1 MESVKTGKTNKVGKN
16 TEMAHTKTNKETH
29 FKQVSAITN
38 RIRSIGG
45 IFTKIA
51 KKVRELVKKHP
62 KKSSAALVV
71 LTPVACKRAKELD
84 DKVQDKSKQAEKENK
99 INWWK
104 YSGLTIATSL
114 LLAACSAGDIDKQI
128 ELEQEKQKTEQ
139 EKKEAE
145 NARDRAN
152 KSEIELEQE
161 RQKTN
166 KSGIELANSQIK
178 AEQERQKTE
187 QEKQK
192 ANKSEIELEQQK
204 QKTINTQRDLIKEQK
219 DFIKETEQNC
229 QEKHGQL
236 FIKRAR
242 IKTGI
247 TTGIAIEIEAEC
259 KTPKPTKTNQTPI
272 QPKHLPNSKHP
283 HSQRGSKAQELI
295 AYLLFEQKDF
305 IIETEQ
311 KCQEKHNQFFIKKA
325 GIKGGAIEVEAECKT
340 PKPTKT
346 NQTPIQPKHLPN
358 SKQPHSQRGSK
369 AQELI
374 AYLQKELE
382 SLPYSQKAIAKQ
394 VDFYKPSSIA
404 YLELDPR
411 DFKVT
416 EEWQNE
422 NLKIRSKAQAKML
435 EMRKPQAN
443 LSPSQSFLF
452 VQRIF
457 ADINKEIEAAANT
470 EKKAEKVGYGYSK
483 RV

>member
-1 MESVKTGKTNKVGKN
+1 MESVKTGRTNKVGKN
-16 TEMAHTKTNKETH
+16 AETANTKANKETH
-29 FKQVSAITN
+29 FKQVSAIINTL
-38 RIRSIGG
+38 RSIGG
-45 IFTKIA
+45 IFTKIV

-62 KKSSAALVV
+62 KKSNAALVV
-71 LTPVACKRAKELD
+71 LTHVACKRAKELD
-84 DKVQDKSKQAEKENK
+84 DKVQDKSKQAEKENQ

-114 LLAACSAGDIDKQI
+114 LLAACNVGDIDKQI
-128 ELEQEKQKTEQ
+128 ELEQEKQKANKSGIELEQERQKTEQ
-139 EKKEAE
+139 EKQK
-145 NARDRAN
+145 AN

-236 FIKRAR
+236 FIKKTR

-259 KTPKPTKTNQTPI
+259 KTPKP
-272 QPKHLPNSKHP
+272 
-283 HSQRGSKAQELI
+283 A
-295 AYLLFEQKDF
+295 
-305 IIETEQ
+305 
-311 KCQEKHNQFFIKKA
+311 
-325 GIKGGAIEVEAECKT
+325 
-340 PKPTKT
+340 KT

-358 SKQPHSQRGSK
+358 SKQPRSQRGSK
-369 AQELI
+369 AQEFI

-411 DFKVT
+411 DFKVA
-416 EEWQNE
+416 EEWQKE

-435 EMRKPQAN
+435 EMRNPQAH
-443 LSPSQSFLF
+443 LPTSQSLLF
-452 VQRIF
+452 VQKIF
-457 ADINKEIEAAANT
+457 ADISKEIEVAANT
-470 EKKAEKVGYGYSK
+470 EKKAEKAGYGYSK

>member
-38 RIRSIGG
+38 RLRSIGG

-62 KKSSAALVV
+62 KKSNVALVV
-71 LTPVACKRAKELD
+71 LTHVACKRAKELD
-84 DKVQDKSKQAEKENK
+84 DKVQDKSKQAEKEDK

-128 ELEQEKQKTEQ
+128 ELEQEKQK
-139 EKKEAE
+139 
-145 NARDRAN
+145 AN
-152 KSEIELEQE
+152 KSGIELEQE

-166 KSGIELANSQIK
+166 KSGIELEQQRQKTEQEKQKTNKSGIELEQQRQKTEQEKQKTNKSEIELANSQIK
-178 AEQERQKTE
+178 AEQE
-187 QEKQK
+187 
-192 ANKSEIELEQQK
+192 K

-236 FIKRAR
+236 FIKKTR

-247 TTGIAIEIEAEC
+247 TTGIAIEI
-259 KTPKPTKTNQTPI
+259 
-272 QPKHLPNSKHP
+272 
-283 HSQRGSKAQELI
+283 
-295 AYLLFEQKDF
+295 
-305 IIETEQ
+305 
-311 KCQEKHNQFFIKKA
+311 
-325 GIKGGAIEVEAECKT
+325 EAECKT

-382 SLPYSQKAIAKQ
+382 SLPYSQKAITKQ

-435 EMRKPQAN
+435 EMRNVKPYPQAH
-443 LSPSQSFLF
+443 LSTSQSLLF
-452 VQRIF
+452 VQKIF
-457 ADINKEIEAAANT
+457 ADISKEIEAAANT

-483 RV
+483 RM

>member
-1 MESVKTGKTNKVGKN
+1 MESVKTGRTNKVGKN
-16 TEMAHTKTNKETH
+16 AETANTKANKETH

-38 RIRSIGG
+38 TLRSIGG
-45 IFTKIA
+45 IFTKIV
-51 KKVRELVKKHP
+51 KKVRGLVKKHP
-62 KKSSAALVV
+62 KKSNVALVV
-71 LTPVACKRAKELD
+71 LTHAACKRAKELD
-84 DKVQDKSKQAEKENK
+84 DKVQDKSKQAEKENQ

-114 LLAACSAGDIDKQI
+114 LLAACSTGDIDKQI
-128 ELEQEKQKTEQ
+128 ELEQEKQKANKSGIELEQERQKTEQ
-139 EKKEAE
+139 EKQK
-145 NARDRAN
+145 AN

-236 FIKRAR
+236 FIKKAR

-259 KTPKPTKTNQTPI
+259 KTPKP
-272 QPKHLPNSKHP
+272 
-283 HSQRGSKAQELI
+283 A
-295 AYLLFEQKDF
+295 
-305 IIETEQ
+305 
-311 KCQEKHNQFFIKKA
+311 
-325 GIKGGAIEVEAECKT
+325 
-340 PKPTKT
+340 KT

-358 SKQPHSQRGSK
+358 SKQPPSQRGSK
-369 AQELI
+369 TQELR
-374 AYLQKELE
+374 AYLQKESE
-382 SLPYSQKAIAKQ
+382 SLSYSQKAIVKQ
-394 VDFYKPSSIA
+394 VNFYRPSSIA

-435 EMRKPQAN
+435 EMRNVKPYPQAN
-443 LSPSQSFLF
+443 LSPFQSFSIIQNI
-452 VQRIF
+452 V

-470 EKKAEKVGYGYSK
+470 EKKAEKAGYGYSK

>member
-1 MESVKTGKTNKVGKN
+1 MESVKIGKTNKVGKN
-16 TEMAHTKTNKETH
+16 TEIANTKANKETH
-29 FKQVSAITN
+29 FKQVSAIINTL
-38 RIRSIGG
+38 RSIGG
-45 IFTKIA
+45 IFTKIV
-51 KKVRELVKKHP
+51 KKVRELFKKHP
-62 KKSSAALVV
+62 KKSKVALVV
-71 LTPVACKRAKELD
+71 LTHAACKKAKELD
-84 DKVQDKSKQAEKENK
+84 DKVQDKSKQAEKENQ

-114 LLAACSAGDIDKQI
+114 LLAACNAGDIDKQI
-128 ELEQEKQKTEQ
+128 ELEQEKQKANKSGIELEQERQKTEQ
-139 EKKEAE
+139 ERQKT
-145 NARDRAN
+145 
-152 KSEIELEQE
+152 EQE

-166 KSGIELANSQIK
+166 KSGIEL
-178 AEQERQKTE
+178 EQERQKTE

-192 ANKSEIELEQQK
+192 TNKSEIELANSQIKAEQEK

-236 FIKRAR
+236 FIKKTR

-259 KTPKPTKTNQTPI
+259 KTPKP
-272 QPKHLPNSKHP
+272 
-283 HSQRGSKAQELI
+283 A
-295 AYLLFEQKDF
+295 
-305 IIETEQ
+305 
-311 KCQEKHNQFFIKKA
+311 
-325 GIKGGAIEVEAECKT
+325 
-340 PKPTKT
+340 KT

-394 VDFYKPSSIA
+394 VNFYRPSSIA

-435 EMRKPQAN
+435 EMRNPQAN
-443 LSPSQSFLF
+443 PSTSQSLLF
-452 VQRIF
+452 VQKIF
-457 ADINKEIEAAANT
+457 ADVNKEIKVIANT
-470 EKKAEKVGYGYSK
+470 EKKAEKVSYGYSK

>member
-1 MESVKTGKTNKVGKN
+1 MESVKTGRTNKVGKN
-16 TEMAHTKTNKETH
+16 AETANTKTNKETH

-38 RIRSIGG
+38 RLRSIGG
-45 IFTKIA
+45 IFTKIV
-51 KKVRELVKKHP
+51 KKVRELFKKHP
-62 KKSSAALVV
+62 KKSKVALVV
-71 LTPVACKRAKELD
+71 LTHAACKRAKELD
-84 DKVQDKSKQAEKENK
+84 DKVQDKSKQAEKENQ

-114 LLAACSAGDIDKQI
+114 LLAACSTGDVSEQI
-128 ELEQEKQKTEQ
+128 ELEQEKQKANKSGIELEQERQKTEQ
-139 EKKEAE
+139 EKQK
-145 NARDRAN
+145 AN

-236 FIKRAR
+236 FIKKAR

-259 KTPKPTKTNQTPI
+259 KTPKP
-272 QPKHLPNSKHP
+272 
-283 HSQRGSKAQELI
+283 A
-295 AYLLFEQKDF
+295 
-305 IIETEQ
+305 
-311 KCQEKHNQFFIKKA
+311 
-325 GIKGGAIEVEAECKT
+325 
-340 PKPTKT
+340 KT

-369 AQELI
+369 VQEFI

-382 SLPYSQKAIAKQ
+382 SLPYSQKTIAKQ
-394 VDFYKPSSIA
+394 VDFYRPSSIA

-416 EEWQNE
+416 KEWQNE

-435 EMRKPQAN
+435 EMRKTQAH
-443 LSPSQSFLF
+443 LSTSQSLLF
-452 VQRIF
+452 VQKIF

-470 EKKAEKVGYGYSK
+470 EKKAEKAGYGYSK
-483 RV
+483 RM

>member
-1 MESVKTGKTNKVGKN
+1 MESVKTVKTNKVGKN
-16 TEMAHTKTNKETH
+16 AETANAKANKETH
-29 FKQVSAITN
+29 FKQASAITN
-38 RIRSIGG
+38 TLRSIGG
-45 IFTKIA
+45 FFTKIM
-51 KKVRELVKKHP
+51 KRVRELVKKHP
-62 KKSSAALVV
+62 EKSSAALVV
-71 LTPVACKRAKELD
+71 LTHVACKKAKELD
-84 DKVQDKSKQAEKENK
+84 DKVQDKSKQAEKENQ

-114 LLAACSAGDIDKQI
+114 LLAACSAGDTDKQI
-128 ELEQEKQKTEQ
+128 ELEQEKQKANKSGIELEQERQKTEQ
-139 EKKEAE
+139 ERQKT
-145 NARDRAN
+145 N

-236 FIKRAR
+236 FIKKAR

-247 TTGIAIEIEAEC
+247 TTGIAIEI
-259 KTPKPTKTNQTPI
+259 
-272 QPKHLPNSKHP
+272 
-283 HSQRGSKAQELI
+283 
-295 AYLLFEQKDF
+295 
-305 IIETEQ
+305 
-311 KCQEKHNQFFIKKA
+311 
-325 GIKGGAIEVEAECKT
+325 EAECKT

-411 DFKVT
+411 DFNVT
-416 EEWQNE
+416 EEWQKE

-435 EMRKPQAN
+435 EMRDLKPDPQAH
-443 LSPSQSFLF
+443 LSTS
-452 VQRIF
+452 
-457 ADINKEIEAAANT
+457 KKIE
-470 EKKAEKVGYGYSK
+470 KAGYGYSK
-483 RV
+483 RM

>member
-16 TEMAHTKTNKETH
+16 TEMANTKANKETH

-38 RIRSIGG
+38 IIRSISGF
-45 IFTKIA
+45 FTKIV

-62 KKSSAALVV
+62 EKSSAALVV
-71 LTPVACKRAKELD
+71 LTHVACKKAKELD
-84 DKVQDKSKQAEKENK
+84 DKVQDKSKQAEKENQ

-104 YSGLTIATSL
+104 YSGLTIAASL
-114 LLAACSAGDIDKQI
+114 LLAACSTGDIDKQI
-128 ELEQEKQKTEQ
+128 ELEQEKQKANESGIELEQERQKTEQ
-139 EKKEAE
+139 EKQK
-145 NARDRAN
+145 AN
-152 KSEIELEQE
+152 KSAIELEQE

-192 ANKSEIELEQQK
+192 ANKSAIELEQQK

-236 FIKRAR
+236 FIKKAR

-272 QPKHLPNSKHP
+272 QPKHLPNSKQP
-283 HSQRGSKAQELI
+283 RSQRGSKAQEL
-295 AYLLFEQKDF
+295 
-305 IIETEQ
+305 
-311 KCQEKHNQFFIKKA
+311 
-325 GIKGGAIEVEAECKT
+325 V
-340 PKPTKT
+340 
-346 NQTPIQPKHLPN
+346 
-358 SKQPHSQRGSK
+358 
-369 AQELI
+369 

-394 VDFYKPSSIA
+394 VNFYKPSSIA

-411 DFKVT
+411 DFNVT
-416 EEWQNE
+416 EE
-422 NLKIRSKAQAKML
+422 
-435 EMRKPQAN
+435 
-443 LSPSQSFLF
+443 
-452 VQRIF
+452 
-457 ADINKEIEAAANT
+457 
-470 EKKAEKVGYGYSK
+470 
-483 RV
+483 

>member
-1 MESVKTGKTNKVGKN
+1 MESVKTNKVGKN
-16 TEMAHTKTNKETH
+16 AETTNAKTNKETH
-29 FKQVSAITN
+29 FKQASAITN
-38 RIRSIGG
+38 TLRSIGG
-45 IFTKIA
+45 IFTKIV
-51 KKVRELVKKHP
+51 KRVRELVKKHP
-62 KKSSAALVV
+62 EKSSVALVV
-71 LTPVACKRAKELD
+71 LTHVACKRAKELD
-84 DKVQDKSKQAEKENK
+84 DKVQDKSKQAEKGNQ

-104 YSGLTIATSL
+104 YSGLTIAASL
-114 LLAACSAGDIDKQI
+114 LLAACSAGDTDKQI
-128 ELEQEKQKTEQ
+128 ELEQEKKEANKSGIELEQERQKTEQ
-139 EKKEAE
+139 ERQKT
-145 NARDRAN
+145 N

-204 QKTINTQRDLIKEQK
+204 QKTINTQRNLIKEQK

-236 FIKRAR
+236 FIKKAR

-259 KTPKPTKTNQTPI
+259 KTPKP
-272 QPKHLPNSKHP
+272 
-283 HSQRGSKAQELI
+283 A
-295 AYLLFEQKDF
+295 
-305 IIETEQ
+305 
-311 KCQEKHNQFFIKKA
+311 
-325 GIKGGAIEVEAECKT
+325 
-340 PKPTKT
+340 KT

-358 SKQPHSQRGSK
+358 SKQPRSQRGSK
-369 AQELI
+369 AQEFI

-394 VDFYKPSSIA
+394 VNFYRPSSIA

-411 DFKVT
+411 DFNVT
-416 EEWQNE
+416 EEWQKE

-435 EMRKPQAN
+435 EMRVLKTDPQAH
-443 LSPSQSFLF
+443 LSTSQSLLF
-452 VQRIF
+452 VQKIF
-457 ADINKEIEAAANT
+457 ADVNKEIKVVANT
-470 EKKAEKVGYGYSK
+470 EKKAEKAGYGYSK

>member
-16 TEMAHTKTNKETH
+16 TEMANTKTNKETH
-29 FKQVSAITN
+29 FKQANAITN
-38 RIRSIGG
+38 IIRSIGG
-45 IFTKIA
+45 FFTKIM

-62 KKSSAALVV
+62 KKSNAALVV
-71 LTPVACKRAKELD
+71 LTHVACKRAKELD
-84 DKVQDKSKQAEKENK
+84 DKVQDKSKQAEKENQ

-114 LLAACSAGDIDKQI
+114 LLAACSSGDIDKQI
-128 ELEQEKQKTEQ
+128 ELEQEKQEANKSGIELEQQRQKTEQ
-139 EKKEAE
+139 ERQKT
-145 NARDRAN
+145 N

-236 FIKRAR
+236 FIKKTR
-242 IKTGI
+242 IKG
-247 TTGIAIEIEAEC
+247 GIAIEIEAEC
-259 KTPKPTKTNQTPI
+259 KTPKP
-272 QPKHLPNSKHP
+272 
-283 HSQRGSKAQELI
+283 A
-295 AYLLFEQKDF
+295 
-305 IIETEQ
+305 
-311 KCQEKHNQFFIKKA
+311 
-325 GIKGGAIEVEAECKT
+325 
-340 PKPTKT
+340 KT

-369 AQELI
+369 VQELI

-411 DFKVT
+411 DFNVT
-416 EEWQNE
+416 EEWQKE

-435 EMRKPQAN
+435 EMRNVKPDPQAH
-443 LSPSQSFLF
+443 LSTSQSLLL
-452 VQRIF
+452 VQKIF
-457 ADINKEIEAAANT
+457 ADINKEIKVVANT
-470 EKKAEKVGYGYSK
+470 EKKVEKAGYGYSK
-483 RV
+483 RM

>member
-1 MESVKTGKTNKVGKN
+1 MESVKTRKTSKVGKN
-16 TEMAHTKTNKETH
+16 TEMVNAKTNKETH

-38 RIRSIGG
+38 TLRSIGG
-45 IFTKIA
+45 IFTKIV
-51 KKVRELVKKHP
+51 KKVRELFKKHP
-62 KKSSAALVV
+62 KKSKVALVV
-71 LTPVACKRAKELD
+71 LTHVACKRAKELD
-84 DKVQDKSKQAEKENK
+84 DKVQDKSKQAEKENQ

-114 LLAACSAGDIDKQI
+114 LLAACNAGDVNEQI
-128 ELEQEKQKTEQ
+128 ELEQEKQK
-139 EKKEAE
+139 
-145 NARDRAN
+145 AN
-152 KSEIELEQE
+152 KSGIELEQE

-166 KSGIELANSQIK
+166 KSGIELEQQRQK
-178 AEQERQKTE
+178 TEQERQKT
-187 QEKQK
+187 
-192 ANKSEIELEQQK
+192 NKSGIELEQQRQKTEQEK

-236 FIKRAR
+236 FIKRTR

-259 KTPKPTKTNQTPI
+259 KTPKP
-272 QPKHLPNSKHP
+272 
-283 HSQRGSKAQELI
+283 A
-295 AYLLFEQKDF
+295 
-305 IIETEQ
+305 
-311 KCQEKHNQFFIKKA
+311 
-325 GIKGGAIEVEAECKT
+325 
-340 PKPTKT
+340 KT

-358 SKQPHSQRGSK
+358 SKQPYSQRGSK

-394 VDFYKPSSIA
+394 VNFYRPSSIA

-435 EMRKPQAN
+435 EMRNVKPDPQAH
-443 LSPSQSFLF
+443 LSTSQSLLF
-452 VQRIF
+452 VQKIF
-457 ADINKEIEAAANT
+457 ADINKEIEAATNT
-470 EKKAEKVGYGYSK
+470 EKKAEKAGYGYSK
-483 RV
+483 RM

>member
-1 MESVKTGKTNKVGKN
+1 MKTGKTNKVGKN
-16 TEMAHTKTNKETH
+16 TEMANTKTNKETH

-38 RIRSIGG
+38 RLRSIGG

-62 KKSSAALVV
+62 KKSKVVLVV
-71 LTPVACKRAKELD
+71 LTHVACKRAKELD
-84 DKVQDKSKQAEKENK
+84 DKVQDRSKQAEKENQ

-114 LLAACSAGDIDKQI
+114 LLAACNTGDIDKQI
-128 ELEQEKQKTEQ
+128 ELEQEKQKANKSGIELEQERQKTEQ
-139 EKKEAE
+139 EKQK
-145 NARDRAN
+145 AN

-166 KSGIELANSQIK
+166 KSGIELANSQVK

-236 FIKRAR
+236 FIKKTR

-272 QPKHLPNSKHP
+272 QPKH
-283 HSQRGSKAQELI
+283 
-295 AYLLFEQKDF
+295 F
-305 IIETEQ
+305 
-311 KCQEKHNQFFIKKA
+311 
-325 GIKGGAIEVEAECKT
+325 
-340 PKPTKT
+340 
-346 NQTPIQPKHLPN
+346 PN

-411 DFKVT
+411 DFKAT

-443 LSPSQSFLF
+443 LSASQSLLF
-452 VQRIF
+452 VQKIF
-457 ADINKEIEAAANT
+457 ADINKEIKVVANT
-470 EKKAEKVGYGYSK
+470 EKKAEKAGYGYSK
-483 RV
+483 RM

>member
-16 TEMAHTKTNKETH
+16 TEMANAKANKETH
-29 FKQVSAITN
+29 FKQANAITN
-38 RIRSIGG
+38 TLRSIGSF
-45 IFTKIA
+45 FTKIA

-62 KKSSAALVV
+62 KKSKAALVV
-71 LTPVACKRAKELD
+71 LTHVACKRAKELD
-84 DKVQDKSKQAEKENK
+84 DKVQDKSKQAEKENR

-104 YSGLTIATSL
+104 YSGLTIAASL

-128 ELEQEKQKTEQ
+128 ELEQEKQEANKSGIELEQERQKTEQ
-139 EKKEAE
+139 ERQKT
-145 NARDRAN
+145 N

-236 FIKRAR
+236 FIKKAR

-272 QPKHLPNSKHP
+272 QPKHLPNSK
-283 HSQRGSKAQELI
+283 
-295 AYLLFEQKDF
+295 
-305 IIETEQ
+305 
-311 KCQEKHNQFFIKKA
+311 
-325 GIKGGAIEVEAECKT
+325 
-340 PKPTKT
+340 
-346 NQTPIQPKHLPN
+346 QPR
-358 SKQPHSQRGSK
+358 SQRGSK

-394 VDFYKPSSIA
+394 VNFYKPSSIA

-435 EMRKPQAN
+435 EMRNPQAH
-443 LSPSQSFLF
+443 LSTSQSLLF
-452 VQRIF
+452 VQKIF
-457 ADINKEIEAAANT
+457 ADINKEIEATANT
-470 EKKAEKVGYGYSK
+470 EKKAEKAGYGYSK
-483 RV
+483 RM

>member
-1 MESVKTGKTNKVGKN
+1 MKSVKTGRTNKVGKN
-16 TEMAHTKTNKETH
+16 AETANTKANKETH

-38 RIRSIGG
+38 TLRSIGG
-45 IFTKIA
+45 IFTKIV

-62 KKSSAALVV
+62 KKSNAALAV
-71 LTPVACKRAKELD
+71 LTHVACKRAKELD
-84 DKVQDKSKQAEKENK
+84 DKVQDKSKQAEKENQ

-104 YSGLTIATSL
+104 YSGLTIAASL

-128 ELEQEKQKTEQ
+128 ELEQEK
-139 EKKEAE
+139 KEVE

-152 KSEIELEQE
+152 KSGIELEQE

-178 AEQERQKTE
+178 AEQERQRTE

-236 FIKRAR
+236 FIKKAR

-247 TTGIAIEIEAEC
+247 TTGIAIEI
-259 KTPKPTKTNQTPI
+259 
-272 QPKHLPNSKHP
+272 
-283 HSQRGSKAQELI
+283 
-295 AYLLFEQKDF
+295 
-305 IIETEQ
+305 
-311 KCQEKHNQFFIKKA
+311 
-325 GIKGGAIEVEAECKT
+325 EAECKT

-394 VDFYKPSSIA
+394 VNFYKPSSIA

-435 EMRKPQAN
+435 EMRNVKPYPQAN
-443 LSPSQSFLF
+443 LSTSQSLLF
-452 VQRIF
+452 VQKIF
-457 ADINKEIEAAANT
+457 ADINKEIKVVANT

>member
-1 MESVKTGKTNKVGKN
+1 MKLVKTAKEKKVFKN

-29 FKQVSAITN
+29 FKQVNAITN
-38 RIRSIGG
+38 RLKSIGG

-62 KKSSAALVV
+62 KKSRVALVV
-71 LTPVACKRAKELD
+71 LTHVVCKRAKELD

-114 LLAACSAGDIDKQI
+114 LLAACSVGDVSEQI
-128 ELEQEKQKTEQ
+128 ELEQERQKTEQERQKTEQEKQKTEQEKQKTSNIETNNQIKVEQ

-152 KSEIELEQE
+152 KSGIELEQE
-161 RQKTN
+161 
-166 KSGIELANSQIK
+166 
-178 AEQERQKTE
+178 
-187 QEKQK
+187 
-192 ANKSEIELEQQK
+192 K
-204 QKTINTQRDLIKEQK
+204 QKTIKTQK
-219 DFIKETEQNC
+219 DFIKDLEQNC
-229 QEKHGQL
+229 QENHGQF
-236 FIKRAR
+236 FIEKGGVKAG
-242 IKTGI
+242 IDGI
-247 TTGIAIEIEAEC
+247 TIEAEAEC
-259 KTPKPTKTNQTPI
+259 KTPKPTKTNQTP
-272 QPKHLPNSKHP
+272 K
-283 HSQRGSKAQELI
+283 E
-295 AYLLFEQKDF
+295 
-305 IIETEQ
+305 
-311 KCQEKHNQFFIKKA
+311 
-325 GIKGGAIEVEAECKT
+325 
-340 PKPTKT
+340 
-346 NQTPIQPKHLPN
+346 PKHLPN

-382 SLPYSQKAIAKQ
+382 SLPYSQKAIVKQ

-443 LSPSQSFLF
+443 LSPFQSFSIIQNI
-452 VQRIF
+452 V
-457 ADINKEIEAAANT
+457 ADINKGIEAAANT

-483 RV
+483 RM

>member
-1 MESVKTGKTNKVGKN
+1 MKLVKTGKTNKVGKN
-16 TEMAHTKTNKETH
+16 TEMANTKTNKETH
-29 FKQVSAITN
+29 FKQVGAITN
-38 RIRSIGG
+38 RIKSIGG

-62 KKSSAALVV
+62 KKSNVALVV
-71 LTPVACKRAKELD
+71 LTHVACKRAKELD

-114 LLAACSAGDIDKQI
+114 LLAACSVGDIDKQI

-139 EKKEAE
+139 ERQK
-145 NARDRAN
+145 AN
-152 KSEIELEQE
+152 KSGIELEQE

-192 ANKSEIELEQQK
+192 TNKSEIELEQQK

-259 KTPKPTKTNQTPI
+259 KTPKPTKTNQTP
-272 QPKHLPNSKHP
+272 K
-283 HSQRGSKAQELI
+283 E
-295 AYLLFEQKDF
+295 
-305 IIETEQ
+305 
-311 KCQEKHNQFFIKKA
+311 
-325 GIKGGAIEVEAECKT
+325 
-340 PKPTKT
+340 
-346 NQTPIQPKHLPN
+346 PKHLPN

-382 SLPYSQKAIAKQ
+382 SLPYSQKAIVKQ
-394 VDFYKPSSIA
+394 VDFYRPSSIA

-435 EMRKPQAN
+435 EMRKPQVN
-443 LSPSQSFLF
+443 LSASQSLLF
-452 VQRIF
+452 VQKIF
-457 ADINKEIEAAANT
+457 ADINKEIKVVANT